1 MDKDQLTLLA
11 AAGILVGFFAAKAA
25 DDWFTK
31 RKNNKLAEKRANGR
45 YVWSMYKSQSK
56 AA

>member
-11 AAGILVGFFAAKAA
+11 AGGILLGIFAAKTA

-31 RKNNKLAEKRANGR
+31 RKADKLAEKRANGR
-45 YVWSMYKSQSK
+45 YVWAMYKRT
-56 AA
+56 AT